1 MTKNYPDTCNPG
13 PMGEK
18 VYSDTHMR
26 YSCEGRSPRTICP
39 AELNAGFVQTI
50 IRRFGSRIK
59 GCGGTMAGER
69 WHEAWTLDA
78 GIDPGPAVFEG
89 ANGEAGP
96 MARRS
101 LRRQLGL
108 DFAARSA
115 PAMLAI
121 PLDFG
126 CAAHLSRLVTER
138 AFQPRLSVRRPAG
151 SDLHWMQDDVSV
163 ARASPHIFRGDH
175 ERAFLNV

>member
-1 MTKNYPDTCNPG
+1 MHRATQSTGILGRRWLTKNYPDTCNPG

-78 GIDPGPAVFEG
+78 GIDPGPAVLEGPNGRRGLWRGGHSG
-89 ANGEAGP
+89 ANWA
-96 MARRS
+96 S
-101 LRRQLGL
+101 
-108 DFAARSA
+108 
-115 PAMLAI
+115 I
-121 PLDFG
+121 
-126 CAAHLSRLVTER
+126 SRLD
-138 AFQPRLSVRRPAG
+138 QRLRCWPSRLISDAPLTSVG
-151 SDLHWMQDDVSV
+151 S
-163 ARASPHIFRGDH
+163 
-175 ERAFLNV
+175 